1 MEPQP
6 EPELLALA
14 ERGDAEALSRLLASH
29 VPSLE
34 RAIELRVGP
43 RLNRRLDAGDI
54 VQETLT
60 VASQRF
66 ADWSREKRY
75 SLRVWLRL
83 LAAQALHAA
92 LREHHSQ
99 KRDLARE
106 SHEAPA
112 SFHTTA
118 QGVAEWFASTDTSPT
133 EAVRRKELRERV
145 LHALEAL
152 DELDREVLVLRHFE
166 QLSNEETAAELGIE
180 PAAASK
186 RFVRALQRIRP
197 ALRGLSDDDRG
208 VSP

>member
-1 MEPQP
+1 MDPQP
-6 EPELLALA
+6 EADLLALA
-14 ERGDAEALSRLLASH
+14 ERGDADALSRLLAH
-29 VPSLE
+29 HAPGLE
-34 RAIELRVGP
+34 RAIGLRIGP
-43 RLNRRLDAGDI
+43 RLTRRLDASDV

-66 ADWSREKRY
+66 AEWCRERRY

-83 LAAQALHAA
+83 LAAQALQSA

-99 KRDLARE
+99 KRDIARE
-106 SHEAPA
+106 SHEGPA
-112 SFHTTA
+112 AFHTTA
-118 QGVAEWFASTDTSPT
+118 VGVAEWFASKDTSPT
-133 EAVRRKELRERV
+133 EAVRRNELRERV
-145 LHALEAL
+145 LQALEGL

-208 VSP
+208 AAS